1 MDWIFQRSVRKQS
14 RRVEEALILQRK
26 LVDSKWEL
34 SADHISLPLSL
45 VVLLFNKYFSSNH
58 CLSCNVGFGADT
70 VEIAYDSQRMYS
82 SGVNVE
88 ITGEGSDSV
97 SASVDE
103 AASKVIVKV
112 EEGAKD
118 KNFEVIITPQ

>member
-1 MDWIFQRSVRKQS
+1 MDWILQRLVRKQS
-14 RRVEEALILQRK
+14 RRVEEALVLQRK
-26 LVDSKWEL
+26 VVDSKWEI
-34 SADHISLPLSL
+34 SAHHISLPLSFF
-45 VVLLFNKYFSSNH
+45 VLLFNKYFSSNH
-58 CLSCNVGFGADT
+58 CLSCNVGFGSDT
-70 VEIAYDSQRMYS
+70 VEIAYDSQRIYS

-88 ITGEGSDSV
+88 VTGEGSDSV